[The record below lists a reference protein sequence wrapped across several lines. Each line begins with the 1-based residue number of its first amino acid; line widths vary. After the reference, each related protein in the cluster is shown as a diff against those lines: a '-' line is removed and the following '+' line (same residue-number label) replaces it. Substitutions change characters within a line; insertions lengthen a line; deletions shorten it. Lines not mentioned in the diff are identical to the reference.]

1 MMQQFTGFEYLMLD
15 VAGKFGHDKWLFGQ
29 RIQWVKD
36 NMHLLEELTPQSDKK
51 ERALYQKAVMTLR
64 SVMAG
69 NPTGHLIGFD
79 ACCSGV
85 QVMSA
90 LTGCEEGARNT
101 GMVNPDERAD
111 AYGMLLK
118 VMQHILQDYAV
129 GKITRQQAKDAM
141 MTAFYGSKA
150 QPKRIFGEDTPEL
163 AAFYEAAAIIAPG
176 AWSLLQELLAAW
188 NPWAKKHSWKLPDGF
203 DALVKVMQ
211 KVDDCRIDVDELG
224 GASFTYEFY
233 VNEGSEY
240 GISLPANVTHSVD
253 GYLVRSMHRR
263 CNYNPAELFN
273 ALELCKTTLKQRASE
288 AATLRIAE
296 EGTKIAYYIEQYNRS
311 TVADVVI
318 MPYINEETVHCMSVA
333 HMIKLVEIME
343 TMVVHRPFAIVTIHD
358 EFKCHANNMNHL
370 RQHYVNILADL
381 ADSELLSDILNQL
394 YGTVGGKAKKLS
406 TNLGDKIRK
415 SNYAL
420 C

>member
-1 MMQQFTGFEYLMLD
+1 MMQEFSAFDYLMLD
-15 VAGKFGHDKWLFGQ
+15 VAGKFGLDKELFET

-36 NMHLLEELTPQSDKK
+36 NMSRLEELTPQSDKK
-51 ERALYQKAVMTLR
+51 ERALYQKAVITLR

-69 NPTGHLIGFD
+69 HDTGHLIGFD

-150 QPKRIFGEDTPEL
+150 EPKEIFGEDTPEL
-163 AAFYEAAAIIAPG
+163 SAFYEAAAIIAPG
-176 AWSLLQELLAAW
+176 AWSLLQELLASW

-203 DALVKVMQ
+203 DAVVKVMQ

-240 GISLPANVTHSVD
+240 GISLPANITHSVD
-253 GYLVRSMHRR
+253 AYLVRSMHRR
-263 CNYNPAELFN
+263 CNYDHAMVTEALGHIEAMIVDQANCTPSADGAEGKL
-273 ALELCKTTLKQRASE
+273 
-288 AATLRIAE
+288 
-296 EGTKIAYYIEQYNRS
+296 AYYIEQYNRS

-318 MPYINEETVHCMSVA
+318 LPYINYNNAVHLPMALMLKLKEIILTMLA
-333 HMIKLVEIME
+333 HK
-343 TMVVHRPFAIVTIHD
+343 PFPIVTIH
-358 EFKCHANNMNHL
+358 
-370 RQHYVNILADL
+370 
-381 ADSELLSDILNQL
+381 
-394 YGTVGGKAKKLS
+394 
-406 TNLGDKIRK
+406 
-415 SNYAL
+415 
-420 C
+420 

>member
-1 MMQQFTGFEYLMLD
+1 MEQFTGFEYLMLD

-36 NMHLLEELTPQSDKK
+36 NMSVLEELTPQSDKK

-64 SVMAG
+64 NVMAG
-69 NPTGHLIGFD
+69 HDTGHLIGFD

-90 LTGCEEGARNT
+90 LTGCVEGATNT
-101 GMVNPDERAD
+101 GMVNPNERAD

-118 VMQHILQDYAV
+118 VMQHILSDYTV

-150 QPKRIFGEDTPEL
+150 EPKKIFGEDTPEL
-163 AAFYEAAAIIAPG
+163 SAFYEASAIIAPG
-176 AWSLLQELLAAW
+176 AWSLLQELLASW
-188 NPWAKKHSWKLPDGF
+188 NPWTKKHSWKLPDGF
-203 DALVKVMQ
+203 DAVVKVMQ
-211 KVDDCRIDVDELG
+211 KVDDCRIEVDELG
-224 GASFTYEFY
+224 GSSFTYEYY
-233 VNEGSEY
+233 VNEGTEY

-253 GYLVRSMHRR
+253 AYLVRSMHRR
-263 CNYNPAELFN
+263 CNYDRHQVET
-273 ALELCKTTLKQRASE
+273 AL
-288 AATLRIAE
+288 AAIYTGLNDRLGNKPTMILE
-296 EGTKIAYYIEQYNRS
+296 QDTKLAYYIEQYNRS

-318 MPYINEETVHCMSVA
+318 LPYITEKNVFQMSVK
-333 HMIKLVEIME
+333 HLEKLRDIIL
-343 TMVVHRPFAIVTIHD
+343 TMLVHKPFAIVTIHD
-358 EFKCHANNMNHL
+358 EFKCHANYMNFL
-370 RQHYVNILADL
+370 RQHYVNIMADM
-381 ADSELLSDILNQL
+381 ADSEMLADILNQL
-394 YGTVGGKAKKLS
+394 HGTVGGKVKKLS
-406 TNLGDKIRK
+406 NNLGDLIRK